1 MPELLR
7 AGKLAVEKGQA
18 PGRDESYVKQLADYI
33 IPPLVEA
40 MHKVVFPV
48 LIICMNDRGSTCC
61 ALFLLLLSAFK
72 EPMLLITELFS
83 FFSQ

>member
-18 PGRDESYVKQLADYI
+18 TGRDESYVKQLADYI

-40 MHKVVFPV
+40 MHKV
-48 LIICMNDRGSTCC
+48 CC
-61 ALFLLLLSAFK
+61 LTRYYNVDCNTMTSPLSCSK
-72 EPMLLITELFS
+72 
-83 FFSQ
+83 